1 MQACLDKLV
10 AQDDFWI
17 RRASLASSDLN
28 IWSPL
33 PDRSFAGPTEPP
45 DRDGRAPVLVRVE
58 PIAADL
64 QQPSTERARRWIGIV
79 VASALHAGALIA
91 LVLAGPPE
99 PSGGG
104 GQWLDAI
111 SVEIVVTP
119 VIAARDA
126 QNEVAAAANAPVAPD
141 EGDPSKPDVNRQE
154 TANSTPDHPTL
165 DPERPN
171 TERTLAEEVPLP
183 QPDSPLTER
192 TPQQQAEPKP
202 RASEPSNRG
211 GVTALG
217 AERESHMRA
226 RASASPGAIQRY
238 AMQVRAALAR
248 NKPDGH
254 GRRGTAVI
262 TFAISPNG
270 KLSFARVSTPSGSA
284 GLDQA
289 ALSAV
294 QRTSFPPP
302 PDHMT
307 DSQLTYAVP
316 FHFK

>member
-1 MQACLDKLV
+1 M
-10 AQDDFWI
+10 
-17 RRASLASSDLN
+17 
-28 IWSPL
+28 
-33 PDRSFAGPTEPP
+33 PDRPFAGPTEPP
-45 DRDGRAPVLVRVE
+45 DRDGRAPVLVRVK

-226 RASASPGAIQRY
+226 RASASPGAVQRY